1 MKELE
6 EVNCE
11 ALRESDLRKLIS
23 DRLKNSEDEYGSS
36 VHIQDYDATNNFLG
50 GFLHGT
56 TYAWMSNDCH
66 LIVFNVKFGE
76 NINCCWTF
84 SEKITCVSEFPTKPG
99 HLPLL
104 LVGLDNGANK
114 MKDSFGLLCIF
125 DCNTSRVLRAIRTP
139 TGIERVCVVSGGTEW
154 EEINDKRTDN
164 IFSNM
169 DGIACVVLRNLQHIM
184 IDLQRSSWDDQNSIT
199 CMDETL
205 PAELDFS
212 FEKNSDRNLSVK
224 EKHMAYNLFNN
235 NIEKCIGFNRIEFE
249 SYPLVQENLT
259 SMIIYSTKIGC
270 IISGCLGRIMI
281 WQNNGS
287 IAWISRPLEENMT
300 ITHLSLLEPTDD
312 PRPFYYLWVVYEDE
326 TLKMPPILRMYAL
339 LFERKYCEKGTNLYF
354 NLEAE
359 PCLRF
364 EFELEKEDKI
374 ISLSPIER
382 EVNPDQTDSNIKRGE
397 DNLLLIA
404 SNDRLLLF
412 DLNQWYKEQM
422 PQTIYDCKNPNSI
435 LATYCTS
442 YKTQSAGDK
451 LLSSSYIPST
461 LREFPTNR
469 PCPAEELFYPNSL
482 SFEWAELS
490 TMRLITWLTRG
501 IQTELLR
508 KMAITGPVILLQP
521 KELFHKCLSVG
532 LVPFNTELSFLDDE
546 NTQRETLLSL
556 CLEQRWTSFLVKCA
570 MEWSDGS
577 ASFLYPS
584 FVKWGVQRASSIK
597 LMADHLCIPLF
608 DQSDSSIGEAEI
620 KTLRFCSQQLECL
633 SNVVGKLI
641 LETDEMIKQRRALRR
656 VSIYLQVLLWF
667 YDVGLLPEI
676 QELDEER
683 QLPLSL
689 SFRIPYPYEKLMSIY
704 AQKRDAIKNNK
715 NYVQEDEGLFI
726 DMLINKECPIL
737 KSQWEREG
745 GDVNVSGY
753 YPPPSLQSLLRSY
766 LADCYQADI
775 NETECKHQIAIYLLM
790 DLVMLLHGSYP
801 GVDQLIK
808 YPSAFKMSPS
818 LIKLTQAFWLL
829 DHEDYK
835 GFLDMMTGQLVSD
848 SDVKSWHHK
857 HVLRTLVR
865 NDQQK
870 LALVYLRIRKPP
882 ISCTSDQSALVNLS
896 VQHGL
901 IQSAFHCRPPSHYAQ
916 LLTCFFEACK
926 SYNKLGDILHLA
938 LEPEEEEIF
947 VKFLQE
953 DRSEDMKTLYYLQ
966 RCRYSELNNKTLLSQ
981 FKNNVPKN
989 MLSTSAAMLKAYD
1002 STLPSV
1008 IKHLSSSITK
1018 TTFETDLEPKY
1029 PRPMSHY
1036 KCINKQQSIYETVI
1050 KKAKETSFQ
1059 SGKCRI
1065 PFITAPC
1072 ASLKANVSNINIS
1085 CVLFPAIAYKNRKK
1099 RTLDEIYENDNNESL
1114 EETKRRKLSNNTDT
1128 ANTSCPTN
1136 LSVTFDTPL
1145 VKRKSNVA
1153 NNKNT
1158 CIGTPH
1164 SILKIR
1170 QLIQNSA
1177 SPNISITQSVE
1188 TNIPDPPLE
1197 KQKKINRQIR
1207 FSINSPVNNIS
1218 HESVIEEQIEE
1229 IEENVSEE
1237 ISLKKSDTLEKD
1249 TELFLSPNTSDELHN
1264 ETTQLLS
1271 DDSFNDKSNC
1281 YPRPR
1286 PRLRRSYL
1294 TGKNTMNTTAT
1305 NSSTTSPNLLNT
1317 SKDAPTHSTEMN
1329 KQTLSSSRLHSSLS
1343 ATMYSTMIL
1352 SPTSSIDENTSLKEA
1367 EKSYSLNQL
1376 SSPNISYNYK
1386 NAISSTPL
1394 VKTKPIKL
1402 LDDNNEELMFS
1413 HEEEKP
1419 TESFNRNERME
1430 ISNDYDT
1437 TSIKDSTLKEIDE
1450 DSCNEESEHEYK
1462 SLPNSPERELN
1473 TIDSKVKNDSIGE
1486 NNKSS
1491 NGLLSQKLSNVVNVV
1506 NDFDITDDESSND
1519 DSKIKLIYETS
1530 PLEDDNKDNID
1541 SETDR
1546 PTNINPQP
1554 VLHFS
1559 DVSNI
1564 TEDGSNNSNDI
1575 KEYNNKK
1582 EIRGEKDNVT
1592 VKTNKR
1598 NLKQIVKINEL
1609 KHVEDSSND
1618 SISNELS
1625 SQQVITLRDM
1635 SEIKVQKENNITS
1648 CTVKLNKIST
1658 ESKETTILEE
1668 GISSRMTTRSKR
1680 INSSTVKKE
1689 TISVKSVDEYTSKDI
1704 LDDSEN
1710 ISTTSM
1716 TRRTRRSSSLAKDI
1730 FPITKIDKE
1739 SDETV
1744 NDNELTRRVT
1754 RRASSVQKELT
1765 HVSTPRSKRTR
1776 STSISKTTDETSA
1789 NLSTSKLTGRKI
1801 FKKEEEDEKVEEVEK
1816 EKETPVRGRLTRSSS
1831 TSLITKSN
1839 KEQEILTDVQ
1849 PKRRRGNSVPKES
1862 TIKMTQKEKSS
1873 NVIPDIPEGSLTP
1886 TLQSRRRKNSMS
1898 SKIVEDI
1905 SNSPAANTRSRRSSI
1920 QPIPEEMEMI
1930 LNSPQNLS
1938 EINETLSNTRTRRA
1952 TSVDSSSL
1960 DVKKRTRGIRKP
1972 SIIGDAILEESMETE
1987 SQMDSKVTK
1996 NTRVKSSK
2004 RKRTLSCN

>member
-11 ALRESDLRKLIS
+11 VQRVSDLRKLIS

-36 VHIQDYDATNNFLG
+36 VHIQDYDPSNNSLG

-56 TYAWMSNDCH
+56 TYAWMSNDCQ
-66 LIVFNVKFGE
+66 LIVFNVKYGE

-84 SEKITCVSEFPTKPG
+84 SERITCVSEFPTQPG

-104 LVGLDNGANK
+104 LVGLDNSANRI
-114 MKDSFGLLCIF
+114 KDSFGLLCIF
-125 DCNTSRVLRAIRTP
+125 DFNTSRVLRAIRTP
-139 TGIERVCVVSGGTEW
+139 AGIEQVCVISGGTEW
-154 EEINDKRTDN
+154 EEINDKRADN
-164 IFSNM
+164 IFCNM
-169 DGIACVVLRNLQHIM
+169 DGIACVRLRNLQYII
-184 IDLQRSSWDDQNSIT
+184 IDLQRSSWDDPNSIT
-199 CMDETL
+199 CMDEAS
-205 PAELDFS
+205 PAELEFS
-212 FEKNSDRNLSVK
+212 FEKNSNRNKNLSIK
-224 EKHMAYNLFNN
+224 ERHTAYNLFNN
-235 NIEKCIGFNRIEFE
+235 NIEKYIGFNRMVFE
-249 SYPLVQENLT
+249 SYPLMQDVLT

-287 IAWISRPLEENMT
+287 IAWISKPLEENMT

-326 TLKMPPILRMYAL
+326 TSKLPPILRMYAL
-339 LFERKYCEKGTNLYF
+339 LFERKYCEKGTNLYY

-359 PCLRF
+359 PYLRF
-364 EFELEKEDKI
+364 EFELEKDDHI

-382 EVNPDQTDSNIKRGE
+382 EVNPEQTDTNIKRGE

-404 SNDRLLLF
+404 SKNRLLLF

-435 LATYCTS
+435 LATYCTRF
-442 YKTQSAGDK
+442 KTQCAGDK
-451 LLSSSYIPST
+451 LLSSCYIPST

-469 PCPAEELFYPNSL
+469 PCPTEELFYPNSL

-490 TMRLITWLTRG
+490 TVRLMTWLTRG

-532 LVPFNTELSFLDDE
+532 LVPFNTELSFINDE
-546 NTQRETLLSL
+546 NTQREALLSL

-597 LMADHLCIPLF
+597 IMADRLCIPLF

-633 SNVVGKLI
+633 SSVVGKLI
-641 LETDEMIKQRRALRR
+641 LETEDMIKQRRALRR

-704 AQKRDAIKNNK
+704 TQKRDAIKNNK
-715 NYVQEDEGLFI
+715 NYLQEDEGLFI
-726 DMLINKECPIL
+726 DMLINKECPTL
-737 KSQWEREG
+737 KSQWEKEG
-745 GDVNVSGY
+745 GDVNFSGY

-766 LADCYQADI
+766 LTDCYQAEI

-790 DLVMLLHGSYP
+790 DLAMLLHGSYP

-870 LALVYLRIRKPP
+870 LALMYLRIRKPP
-882 ISCTSDQSALVNLS
+882 ISSTSDQSAIVNLS

-901 IQSAFHCRPPSHYAQ
+901 VQSAFHCRPQSHYAQ

-947 VKFLQE
+947 VKYLE
-953 DRSEDMKTLYYLQ
+953 ENKSEDMKTLYYLQ
-966 RCRYSELNNKTLLSQ
+966 RCRYSELNNKLLLSQ

-989 MLSTSAAMLKAYD
+989 MLPTSAAMFKAYD
-1002 STLPSV
+1002 STLPSI
-1008 IKHLSSSITK
+1008 IKEFSNGIPK
-1018 TTFETDLEPKY
+1018 TTFETDLESKY

-1059 SGKCRI
+1059 NGKSRI

-1072 ASLKANVSNINIS
+1072 ASLKSNESNINIS
-1085 CVLFPAIAYKNRKK
+1085 CVLFPTMTYKNCKK
-1099 RTLDEIYENDNNESL
+1099 RTLDDIYETDNESS
-1114 EETKRRKLSNNTDT
+1114 EDSKRRKLSNNEYV

-1145 VKRKSNVA
+1145 VKRKSNIS

-1158 CIGTPH
+1158 CMETPH

-1177 SPNISITQSVE
+1177 SPNISITQSIE

-1207 FSINSPVNNIS
+1207 FSINSPIRNIS
-1218 HESVIEEQIEE
+1218 NESLIKEQIEE
-1229 IEENVSEE
+1229 TEEENVPKE
-1237 ISLKKSDTLEKD
+1237 ISLKKLDPLEED
-1249 TELFLSPNTSDELHN
+1249 IELSKSPNTNVNPHN
-1264 ETTQLLS
+1264 ETTKLLS
-1271 DDSFNDKSNC
+1271 DDSINNKSNC

-1286 PRLRRSYL
+1286 PRLRRSYSS
-1294 TGKNTMNTTAT
+1294 GKNTTNTTPT
-1305 NSSTTSPNLLNT
+1305 DLSGTSSNLLNT
-1317 SKDAPTHSTEMN
+1317 PKDAFTYSTEIN
-1329 KQTLSSSRLHSSLS
+1329 KQTLSSSRLHNLSS

-1352 SPTSSIDENTSLKEA
+1352 TPSSSIDENPSVKET
-1367 EKSYSLNQL
+1367 EEINVSNQSI
-1376 SSPNISYNYK
+1376 SSSISYNYK
-1386 NAISSTPL
+1386 NVISSSTPL
-1394 VKTKPIKL
+1394 VKHKTIKF
-1402 LDDNNEELMFS
+1402 LDDNNEESMFLS
-1413 HEEEKP
+1413 EEEKP
-1419 TESFNRNERME
+1419 TVSFEVNKRTK
-1430 ISNDYDT
+1430 ISNDYDAA
-1437 TSIKDSTLKEIDE
+1437 SVKDSALEEADE
-1450 DSCNEESEHEYK
+1450 DSSHEYK

-1473 TIDSKVKNDSIGE
+1473 ITDSIVKNDCIE
-1486 NNKSS
+1486 KNNKSS
-1491 NGLLSQKLSNVVNVV
+1491 NGLQKLPTVI

-1519 DSKIKLIYETS
+1519 GSKIKLIYETS
-1530 PLEDDNKDNID
+1530 PVKDDNKDNVD

-1546 PTNINPQP
+1546 NTNIDPQP
-1554 VLHFS
+1554 ILHFS
-1559 DVSNI
+1559 DISNI
-1564 TEDGSNNSNDI
+1564 TEDGSNNSNDV

-1582 EIRGEKDNVT
+1582 EIRDNVT
-1592 VKTNKR
+1592 VRTNRR
-1598 NLKQIVKINEL
+1598 NLKQIDKINEL
-1609 KHVEDSSND
+1609 KNTEDNSND
-1618 SISNELS
+1618 LILNKLS
-1625 SQQVITLRDM
+1625 SQQVNTLQ
-1635 SEIKVQKENNITS
+1635 SVSKIEVQTENKNTS
-1648 CTVKLNKIST
+1648 CIVKLNKIST
-1658 ESKETTILEE
+1658 ESKETDTFEE
-1668 GISSRMTTRSKR
+1668 SNSSRTTTRSKR
-1680 INSSTVKKE
+1680 IISSKIKKE
-1689 TISVKSVDEYTSKDI
+1689 TISVKSVNEYTSNKK
-1704 LDDSEN
+1704 LDDSDDTL
-1710 ISTTSM
+1710 ITS
-1716 TRRTRRSSSLAKDI
+1716 RRTRRSSSLAKDI

-1739 SDETV
+1739 SDETLK
-1744 NDNELTRRVT
+1744 DKELTRRVT

-1765 HVSTPRSKRTR
+1765 YVSTPIPKRTR
-1776 STSISKTTDETSA
+1776 STSISKITDESSE
-1789 NLSTSKLTGRKI
+1789 NLNASKITGRKI
-1801 FKKEEEDEKVEEVEK
+1801 LKKKEEEEKEKEKEKEEEVEK
-1816 EKETPVRGRLTRSSS
+1816 EKEKPVRGRLTRSSS
-1831 TSLITKSN
+1831 TSFIAQPN
-1839 KEQEILTDVQ
+1839 KGQEELTDVKPRQ
-1849 PKRRRGNSVPKES
+1849 RRGSSVPKES
-1862 TIKMTQKEKSS
+1862 TIKMTLKEKSS
-1873 NVIPDIPEGSLTP
+1873 INAISDIPEGSLTP
-1886 TLQSRRRKNSMS
+1886 VSQSKKRRNSVS

-1920 QPIPEEMEMI
+1920 QPIPEETEMI
-1930 LNSPQNLS
+1930 FNSPQNLS
-1938 EINETLSNTRTRRA
+1938 ETKETLSNARTRRA
-1952 TSVDSSSL
+1952 TSIDSSLL
-1960 DVKKRTRGIRKP
+1960 DVKKRTRGIRKT
-1972 SIIGDAILEESMETE
+1972 SIIEDAIIEESTETE
-1987 SQMDSKVTK
+1987 SQMDTNVTK

>member
-1 MKELE
+1 MMELE

-11 ALRESDLRKLIS
+11 TLRVSDLRKLIS
-23 DRLKNSEDEYGSS
+23 DRLKNSDDEYGSS
-36 VHIQDYDATNNFLG
+36 VHIQDYDTTNNSLG
-50 GFLHGT
+50 GFLNGT

-84 SEKITCVSEFPTKPG
+84 SERITCVSEFPTQPG

-114 MKDSFGLLCIF
+114 MKDSSGLLCIF

-154 EEINDKRTDN
+154 EELNDKRTDN
-164 IFSNM
+164 IFCNM

-184 IDLQRSSWDDQNSIT
+184 IDLQRSSWDDPNSNN
-199 CMDETL
+199 CMDETS

-212 FEKNSDRNLSVK
+212 FEQNCDRNKSLSSK
-224 EKHMAYNLFNN
+224 EKHMAYNLLNN
-235 NIEKCIGFNRIEFE
+235 NIEKYIGFNRIEFE
-249 SYPLVQENLT
+249 SYPLMQEELT
-259 SMIIYSTKIGC
+259 SMIIYSAKIGC

-281 WQNNGS
+281 WQKNGS
-287 IAWISRPLEENMT
+287 IAWISRPLDENMT

-354 NLEAE
+354 NLETE

-382 EVNPDQTDSNIKRGE
+382 EVNPDQADSNIKRGE

-435 LATYCTS
+435 LSMYCTRF
-442 YKTQSAGDK
+442 QAQCAGDK
-451 LLSSSYIPST
+451 LLSTSYIPST
-461 LREFPTNR
+461 LREFPNNR
-469 PCPAEELFYPNSL
+469 PCPTEELYYPNSL

-490 TMRLITWLTRG
+490 TMRLMTWLTRG

-532 LVPFNTELSFLDDE
+532 LVPFNTELSFINDE
-546 NTQRETLLSL
+546 NSQREVLLSL

-584 FVKWGVQRASSIK
+584 FIKWGVQRASSIK
-597 LMADHLCIPLF
+597 IMADRLCIPLF
-608 DQSDSSIGEAEI
+608 DQSDSSIGEAEM

-633 SNVVGKLI
+633 SNVVGKLT
-641 LETDEMIKQRRALRR
+641 LETDDMIKQRRALRR

-676 QELDEER
+676 QDLDEER

-704 AQKRDAIKNNK
+704 NEKRDAIKNNT
-715 NYVQEDEGLFI
+715 NYVQEHEGLFI

-737 KSQWEREG
+737 KSQWERES

-766 LADCYQADI
+766 LTDCYQAEI
-775 NETECKHQIAIYLLM
+775 NETECKHQIVIYLLM
-790 DLVMLLHGSYP
+790 DLVMLLHESYP

-829 DHEDYK
+829 DHDDYK
-835 GFLDMMTGQLVSD
+835 GFLNMMTGQLVSD
-848 SDVKSWHHK
+848 SDVKSWHHE
-857 HVLRTLVR
+857 HILRTLVR

-870 LALVYLRIRKPP
+870 LALMYLRIRKPP
-882 ISCTSDQSALVNLS
+882 ILSTSDQSAIVNLS

-901 IQSAFHCRPPSHYAQ
+901 VQSAFHCRPPSHYAQ

-953 DRSEDMKTLYYLQ
+953 NNKSDDMKTLYYLQ
-966 RCRYSELNNKTLLSQ
+966 RCRYSELNNKLLLSQ

-1008 IKHLSSSITK
+1008 IKQLSSGITK
-1018 TTFETDLEPKY
+1018 TTFETDLESKY

-1072 ASLKANVSNINIS
+1072 ASLKTNESNINIS
-1085 CVLFPAIAYKNRKK
+1085 CVLFPTVAYKNRRK
-1099 RTLDEIYENDNNESL
+1099 RTLDEIYENDNNEFS
-1114 EETKRRKLSNNTDT
+1114 EGTKRRKLSNDADT
-1128 ANTSCPTN
+1128 ANTSSSPN
-1136 LSVTFDTPL
+1136 LTVTFDTPL
-1145 VKRKSNVA
+1145 VKRKSNVE
-1153 NNKNT
+1153 NNKKT
-1158 CIGTPH
+1158 CIETPH

-1170 QLIQNSA
+1170 QLIQNST
-1177 SPNISITQSVE
+1177 SPNLSITQSVE
-1188 TNIPDPPLE
+1188 TNIPDTPLE

-1207 FSINSPVNNIS
+1207 FSINSPVQNIN
-1218 HESVIEEQIEE
+1218 HENVIEEQPEE
-1229 IEENVSEE
+1229 IEEKIPEE
-1237 ISLKKSDTLEKD
+1237 MSLQKSDTFEKD
-1249 TELFLSPNTSDELHN
+1249 TELFQSPNTSDKPHN
-1264 ETTQLLS
+1264 ETTKLLS
-1271 DDSFNDKSNC
+1271 DDSLNDKSNC

-1294 TGKNTMNTTAT
+1294 TGKNTTNTTAT
-1305 NSSTTSPNLLNT
+1305 NSSGTSSNLLNT
-1317 SKDAPTHSTEMN
+1317 SKDTLTHSTETN
-1329 KQTLSSSRLHSSLS
+1329 KISSTRLHSSLS

-1352 SPTSSIDENTSLKEA
+1352 SPSSSIDDNASFKEID
-1367 EKSYSLNQL
+1367 ETNSLNQ
-1376 SSPNISYNYK
+1376 SNTPNISHYYK
-1386 NAISSTPL
+1386 NAVSSTPL
-1394 VKTKPIKL
+1394 VKNKPVKL
-1402 LDDNNEELMFS
+1402 LDDDDNNEELTLLNK
-1413 HEEEKP
+1413 EEEQP
-1419 TESFNRNERME
+1419 IESLNKNERNK
-1430 ISNDYDT
+1430 ISNDYDRE
-1437 TSIKDSTLKEIDE
+1437 EINE

-1462 SLPNSPERELN
+1462 SLPNSPEREIN
-1473 TIDSKVKNDSIGE
+1473 TVDSNVKNDSIE
-1486 NNKSS
+1486 KNNKSS
-1491 NGLLSQKLSNVVNVV
+1491 NGLLSPNLPSVINE
-1506 NDFDITDDESSND
+1506 FDITDDESSND
-1519 DSKIKLIYETS
+1519 GSKIVLVYEPS
-1530 PLEDDNKDNID
+1530 PEDDNKDNID

-1546 PTNINPQP
+1546 PTNINPQS

-1564 TEDGSNNSNDI
+1564 TEDGSNNSNDV

-1582 EIRGEKDNVT
+1582 DIRDNVT
-1592 VKTNKR
+1592 VRTNKR
-1598 NLKQIVKINEL
+1598 NLKIDKINEL
-1609 KHVEDSSND
+1609 KNVEDSSND

-1625 SQQVITLRDM
+1625 SQQVISTRRNV
-1635 SEIKVQKENNITS
+1635 SEIELQKENNITS
-1648 CTVKLNKIST
+1648 CTIKLNKIST
-1658 ESKETTILEE
+1658 ESKEETTILEE
-1668 GISSRMTTRSKR
+1668 SISSRMTTRSKR
-1680 INSSTVKKE
+1680 INSSSKIKKE
-1689 TISVKSVDEYTSKDI
+1689 TISIKSVDEYKSKEK
-1704 LDDSEN
+1704 LDDTEN
-1710 ISTTSM
+1710 NTLITTPV

-1744 NDNELTRRVT
+1744 KDKELTRRVT

-1765 HVSTPRSKRTR
+1765 HVSTPIPRRTR
-1776 STSISKTTDETSA
+1776 STSISKTADEINA
-1789 NLSTSKLTGRKI
+1789 NLNMSKLTERKLL
-1801 FKKEEEDEKVEEVEK
+1801 KKEEKEEKEEVEK
-1816 EKETPVRGRLTRSSS
+1816 EKEKEKPVRGRLTRSSS
-1831 TSLITKSN
+1831 TSLITQSN
-1839 KEQEILTDVQ
+1839 NEQEVLTDVQ
-1849 PKRRRGNSVPKES
+1849 PKRKRGNSVPKES
-1862 TIKMTQKEKSS
+1862 TIKITQKEKSMT
-1873 NVIPDIPEGSLTP
+1873 PDIPEGSLTP
-1886 TLQSRRRKNSMS
+1886 TLQTRRRRNSI

-1905 SNSPAANTRSRRSSI
+1905 SSSPAANTRSRRSSI

-1930 LNSPQNLS
+1930 LNSPQNLNES
-1938 EINETLSNTRTRRA
+1938 KETLSNIRTRRA

-1960 DVKKRTRGIRKP
+1960 DVKRRTRGIRKS
-1972 SIIGDAILEESMETE
+1972 SIMEDAIIEESMETE

-1996 NTRVKSSK
+1996 NTPVKSSK